1 MAAIKRSADV
11 VWEGT
16 IARGEGE
23 LSGGSGAL
31 AGLPVSAASRF
42 GELEGK
48 TTPEELIAAAHAT
61 CFTMALGSVLA
72 REHTPPERLAVNAV
86 VTLEEVEGKYTI
98 TSSEL
103 EAVGRVAASTRRPSR
118 ARQRKRSRPA
128 LSRVR
133 WPGVSRSVRTAGS
146 SRACKPP
153 AKPWYPR
160 ITLLKEGRCRT
171 RSTATKSSA
180 CSARGR
186 RSSSRCFP
194 KLSSRTN
201 TYRGRSTSRSKR
213 STASARDSSTAGAP
227 VIVYCHD
234 YQ

>member
-16 IARGEGE
+16 IARGEGQ

-31 AGLPVSAASRF
+31 ADLPVTAASRF
-42 GELEGK
+42 GEPEGK

-103 EAVGRVAASTRRPSR
+103 EAVGRVAGIDEAAFARATKEAEQTCPVSR
-118 ARQRKRSRPA
+118 A
-128 LSRVR
+128 L
-133 WPGVSRSVRTAGS
+133 AGS
-146 SRACKPP
+146 VEIRAQSRLEQSM
-153 AKPWYPR
+153 R
-160 ITLLKEGRCRT
+160 
-171 RSTATKSSA
+171 
-180 CSARGR
+180 
-186 RSSSRCFP
+186 
-194 KLSSRTN
+194 
-201 TYRGRSTSRSKR
+201 
-213 STASARDSSTAGAP
+213 ASG
-227 VIVYCHD
+227 
-234 YQ
+234 